1 MDKRDNPQD
10 ITTGV
15 VVVGTGLAVA
25 GTTAALVVG
34 APVVLPLVAGAAVV
48 GGAVGVASSLS
59 SLFWG
64 KK

>member
-1 MDKRDNPQD
+1 MDKRDNSQD
-10 ITTGV
+10 IAPE

-34 APVVLPLVAGAAVV
+34 ATVGLPLVAGAAVV
-48 GGAVGVASSLS
+48 GGAIGVASSLS
-59 SLFWG
+59 SLFWS

>member
-1 MDKRDNPQD
+1 MDKRDNSQD
-10 ITTGV
+10 IAPGA

-34 APVVLPLVAGAAVV
+34 ATVGLPLVAGAAVV
-48 GGAVGVASSLS
+48 GGAIGVASSLS